1 MMGLCTERWPALGH
15 HFVPCWFGLRSGER
29 QSDNRNR
36 AIRSSGSSK
45 QDGWLVRNHRRHK
58 TCSWDR
64 GGVDRTSAEI
74 ASLISHHPDVDLKSV
89 HTYLANSV
97 APNRDRIES
106 SAASQGAHGPSTEL
120 DNVYV
125 SAGITVGDVTHL
137 GSFDRTVDT
146 RLITV
151 SINARSPG
159 IPSTEHPRGTS
170 VAIPVREQIGWV
182 RAVLGDWADYAYR
195 VVTDMGQ
202 FRVRPAFFVVLVD
215 IGGTP
220 RLAPSD
226 FDWLAVSSGGRR
238 AYPEKLAPSDQALLE
253 YLRKNGDLIPA
264 EMVSRPRAQPPAV
277 WAQKFVST
285 LTESFADHLGR
296 MGQDRWFTIDEIRLT
311 GESNVIVQYTW
322 HLVEGDRR
330 IGFDID
336 LEGLRAHCQERF
348 DDPRAQTAAYQ
359 IGGTPFDQPV
369 FRSPTVVD
377 GVTWVRMGYP
387 DQDD

>member
-1 MMGLCTERWPALGH
+1 M
-15 HFVPCWFGLRSGER
+15 
-29 QSDNRNR
+29 
-36 AIRSSGSSK
+36 
-45 QDGWLVRNHRRHK
+45 
-58 TCSWDR
+58 
-64 GGVDRTSAEI
+64 VDRTSAEI

-89 HTYLANSV
+89 HTFLVNSV
-97 APNRDRIES
+97 APDSAGKES
-106 SAASQGAHGPSTEL
+106 SAGSHGAQGPSTEL

-125 SAGITVGDVTHL
+125 SAGIAVGDVTHL
-137 GSFDRTVDT
+137 GTFDRTVDT

-151 SINARSPG
+151 AINARSPG
-159 IPSTEHPRGTS
+159 VPGTDHPRGRQ
-170 VAIPVREQIGWV
+170 VNIPLREQIGWV
-182 RAVLGDWADYAYR
+182 RAVLGNWADYAYR

-215 IGGTP
+215 VEGAP

-238 AYPEKLAPSDQALLE
+238 AYPEKLFPADQALLE
-253 YLRKNGDLIPA
+253 YLRKNGDLVPA
-264 EMVSRPRAQPPAV
+264 ELVSHPQAQPPAV
-277 WAQKFVST
+277 WAQKFVSS

-296 MGQDRWFTIDEIRLT
+296 MGEDRWFTIDEIRLT
-311 GESNVIVQYTW
+311 GESSVIVQYTW

-330 IGFDID
+330 FGFDID
-336 LEGLRAHCQERF
+336 LEGLRAHHQERF
-348 DDPRAQTAAYQ
+348 DDPRAQTAAYR

-387 DQDD
+387 DHD